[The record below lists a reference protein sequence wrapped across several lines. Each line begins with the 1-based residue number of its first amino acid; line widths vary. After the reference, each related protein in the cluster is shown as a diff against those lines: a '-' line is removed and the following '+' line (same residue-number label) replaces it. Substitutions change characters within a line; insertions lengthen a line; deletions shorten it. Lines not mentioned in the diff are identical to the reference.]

1 MLDFTVVLEPQ
12 PEGGFSVSVPALP
25 EVATEGESEEEAL
38 KMAED
43 AICLVLDYRREH
55 GLPIPRDASPTVRKV
70 TIAA

>member
-43 AICLVLDYRREH
+43 AIRLVLDYRREH